1 MNKNKIKEAFDKP
14 ISRFILVLFGIGAI
28 FLIWYLVSVIIE
40 NFVLDEGVLN
50 IFFPGP
56 QVVLPVFFKMIGESE
71 TYINIAHTIYRLLLS
86 FVFSFILAFVFGTI
100 GGLCKPFETFFKPI
114 VVVMRTLPPA
124 VLILSLLMFMRY
136 DNALFVIVLLV
147 MFPILYEAVLSG
159 YKNIDESILNAVSL
173 ERKIYSPQSIF
184 KVLIPCASPY
194 VFLGVVQTLGLG
206 LKVSIMAE
214 VLLGSTHCKGIGIA
228 FYVAK
233 LDLQYDVM
241 FAYSIYAILIIGLL
255 DIILSLVKKKIKTK
269 I

>member
-1 MNKNKIKEAFDKP
+1 MKKSKIKETFDNP
-14 ISRFILVLFGIGAI
+14 IARFILVLFGIGAI

-40 NFVLDEGVLN
+40 NFILDEGVLN

-56 QVVLPVFFKMIGESE
+56 QVVIPVFFKMMGEAN

-86 FVFSFILAFVFGTI
+86 FVFSFIFAFAFGTLA
-100 GGLCKPFETFFKPI
+100 GLNKPFETFFKPI

-136 DNALFVIVLLV
+136 DYALFIIVLLV
-147 MFPILYEAVLSG
+147 MFPILYEAVVSG
-159 YKNIDESILNAVSL
+159 YRNINESILQAVSL
-173 ERKIYSPQSIF
+173 ERKIYSPQSLF

-233 LDLQYDVM
+233 LNLEYDVM

-255 DIILSLVKKKIKTK
+255 DIILGMIKKKIKAN